1 MHNIKHKNK
10 IAKGC
15 LKKLWKINA
24 IGKTIEYLFFQE
36 QCKTELMEAV
46 KSNGIFKRYFNKN

>member
-1 MHNIKHKNK
+1 M
-10 IAKGC
+10 
-15 LKKLWKINA
+15 LSE
-24 IGKTIEYLFFQE
+24 KTIEYLFFQG